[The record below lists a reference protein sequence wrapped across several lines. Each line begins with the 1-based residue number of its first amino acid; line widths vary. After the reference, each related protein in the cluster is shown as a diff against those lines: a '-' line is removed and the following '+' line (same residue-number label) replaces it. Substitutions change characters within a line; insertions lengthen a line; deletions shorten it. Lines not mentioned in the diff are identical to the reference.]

1 MSNVGRGVARTPA
14 DNAAADPPAGRTESE
29 AAPSANER
37 AGRGLGWNT
46 AEILALC
53 SSGLTVD
60 RDNVRGAGMKKAGG
74 ARRLQAE
81 FKRSP
86 NIPES
91 VIIIDSSADN
101 GDSNDSRR
109 WLGRTSAAQGE
120 AVDWLSRRRRL
131 CSCSYGNLQSL
142 ARSLQSL

>member
-1 MSNVGRGVARTPA
+1 MSIVGRGVAGTPA
-14 DNAAADPPAGRTESE
+14 DNAAANPPEGRAESE

-37 AGRGLGWNT
+37 AGHGLGWNT
-46 AEILALC
+46 AELLALC

-60 RDNVRGAGMKKAGG
+60 RNSVRGAGMNKAE
-74 ARRLQAE
+74 RSHRLLAE

-91 VIIIDSSADN
+91 VITIISSADK

-109 WLGRTSAAQGE
+109 WLGRTDAACLSQWEKLRASA
-120 AVDWLSRRRRL
+120 VTFI
-131 CSCSYGNLQSL
+131 
-142 ARSLQSL
+142 RS